1 MELPLIP
8 VEQFQNFLV
17 CLARVGAMIG
27 ALPVFSGGQT
37 PMQLRVGLAVT
48 VSLLVYPV
56 VAPYIPAQSFHPV
69 SLAVLVTGETLFGV
83 LVAIIARLI
92 FTAAEFGGTIIGFQM
107 GFAAANVFDPQN
119 QRQIALIS
127 QLQNVFAILVFLA
140 LDIHHLFLRA
150 IVASYELLPPG
161 GVDFSG
167 EAVPYLMTLAS
178 GMFVLAVKFSAPILA
193 VLLLSSFVL
202 GILSRVFP
210 QLNVFMLS
218 FPINIGLSLIVMG
231 LTLNVLVSMLGRE
244 FNALGERFIQLF
256 ELL

>member
-8 VEQFQNFLV
+8 VEQFQSFLI
-17 CLARVGAMIG
+17 CLARVGALIA

-37 PMQLRVGLAVT
+37 PMQLRVGLAVM

-140 LDIHHLFLRA
+140 LDIHHIFLRA
-150 IVASYELLPPG
+150 IVYSYELLPPG

-167 EAVPYLMTLAS
+167 EAVPYLMTLTS

-210 QLNVFMLS
+210 QLNVFMIS
-218 FPINIGLSLIVMG
+218 FPVNIGLSLIVMG

-244 FNALGERFIQLF
+244 FNALGDRFMLLF

>member
-8 VEQFQNFLV
+8 VEQFQSFLV
-17 CLARVGAMIG
+17 CLARVGALIG